1 MKEDERIEDIKNRS
15 TKDEVEEKRKTK
27 KRARKTIVE
36 EKKRTRLTKG
46 GLLGGRVEH
55 Q

>member
-36 EKKRTRLTKG
+36 EKK
-46 GLLGGRVEH
+46 GRDLPRAVYSGEE
-55 Q
+55 